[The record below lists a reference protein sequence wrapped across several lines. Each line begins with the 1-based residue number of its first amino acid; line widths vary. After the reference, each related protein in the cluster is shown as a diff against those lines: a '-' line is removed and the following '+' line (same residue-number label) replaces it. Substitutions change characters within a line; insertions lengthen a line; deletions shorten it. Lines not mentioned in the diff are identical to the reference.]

1 MWEKGGAWVWG
12 ERGTRE
18 KGRGRPSTQHT
29 DTTTDTGVLRKK
41 EKAGFLYALMWLKE
55 ISKRATKTLTCAGA
69 LIIQVNSYIRIE
81 TSARVYFSLCLLEQ
95 A

>member
-29 DTTTDTGVLRKK
+29 DTTTDDTGVLRTLQK
-41 EKAGFLYALMWLKE
+41 ERKGRLPIRSYVVKGNIQKSDSDSGAG
-55 ISKRATKTLTCAGA
+55 T
-69 LIIQVNSYIRIE
+69 LIIFKLMRIN
-81 TSARVYFSLCLLEQ
+81 
-95 A
+95 